1 MVWNTVKTTV
11 KVGCL
16 FHVIFEH
23 VTDVVWC
30 RGPSMEPTIW
40 SDNVV
45 LCDHITPR
53 YRGIRTGD
61 IVISK
66 CVIGLHDCQRYWTL
80 NFMAFWNLKHFS
92 ELHRSVTKPD
102 VNVCK
107 RVKGVPGDYIVT
119 GYSFLRVPTGH
130 VWLEGDNKQ
139 NSTDS
144 RTYGPVPQALL
155 RGRVVCRIWPL
166 TEFRVFSNVD

>member
-66 CVIGLHDCQRYWTL
+66 
-80 NFMAFWNLKHFS
+80 
-92 ELHRSVTKPD
+92 SVTKPD